1 MARVEP
7 PSGTL
12 GYAHDLWNLGDVS
25 SIAFTHYYYCYMRA
39 DFLVPAFRSEY
50 VLRLGNSLC
59 MGAVSSSFWWFKNM
73 RSKILFSKL
82 RFVGRKD

>member
-12 GYAHDLWNLGDVS
+12 RYAHDLWNLGEVS
-25 SIAFTHYYYCYMRA
+25 SIAFTHYCYCYMRA
-39 DFLVPAFRSEY
+39 VFLVPAFRSEY
-50 VLRLGNSLC
+50 VLRLGNSVC
-59 MGAVSSSFWWFKNM
+59 MGAVCSSFWWFKNM

-82 RFVGRKD
+82 RFVCRKD